1 VVNPTVHRAA
11 RSSHDPL
18 TAALDQEH
26 EYKVW
31 GARDVKLRAS
41 KILMTSVV
49 SHATDLVEHPE
60 RLANRIITFPEI
72 VG

>member
-1 VVNPTVHRAA
+1 MI
-11 RSSHDPL
+11 PL
-18 TAALDQEH
+18 TAALHQEH

-31 GARDVKLRAS
+31 RDVKLRAR

-60 RLANRIITFPEI
+60 RLANRIITFAEI